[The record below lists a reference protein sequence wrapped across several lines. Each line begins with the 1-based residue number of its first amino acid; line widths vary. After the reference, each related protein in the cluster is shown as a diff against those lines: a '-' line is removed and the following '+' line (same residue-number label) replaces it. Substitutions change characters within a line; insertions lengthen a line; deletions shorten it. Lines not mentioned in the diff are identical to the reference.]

1 MLMVLSPAKTLDYES
16 PLVTEE
22 FTQPDHLVES
32 RRLIARLRKF
42 DTAQIATLMSLSD
55 KPVALN
61 VARYA
66 RWKLPFTTAN
76 ARQAVLAFAGDL
88 YEGLAVRVQLPRID
102 RRSLGIPAQSCNR
115 RVRRLEEK
123 QKWQSEKNRP
133 MPRPPAGAGLRR
145 AQREAAT
152 FR

>member
-22 FTQPDHLVES
+22 FTQPGHLVES

-55 KPVALN
+55 KPAALN

-88 YEGLAVRVQLPRID
+88 YEGLAVRDFSLDDFSYAQAHLRIL
-102 RRSLGIPAQSCNR
+102 SGLTA
-115 RVRRLEEK
+115 
-123 QKWQSEKNRP
+123 
-133 MPRPPAGAGLRR
+133 MGAGDGR
-145 AQREAAT
+145 
-152 FR
+152 